1 MGKGLSSLF
10 LQYFCTYH
18 TQHYCISRS
27 ALPHIRKISMHPY
40 RWLIFVVGFLLVL
53 APPVLLSL
61 LLMPIIRSWQEMDS
75 VSTSY
80 ALYSWRWPLIVV
92 GGILFAVGTV
102 YVWRA
107 SKWPVRTLVAFLT
120 LIVLGA
126 HYMVATKMSAEVMFK
141 EPSTIAFKPA
151 DALVDNESAFS
162 QVMVVSING
171 ETKGYMVN
179 MMAYH
184 HKVIDTVGG
193 TPVLV
198 TYCSM
203 CHSGRV
209 FSPIIDGKLE
219 TFRLVGAN
227 HYNAMMEDASSG
239 SWWYQA
245 TGECIAGPR
254 KGQNLKD
261 IPYKQM
267 SLAGLATLHPNAKVL
282 IEDPTFA
289 DHPAQMRNYDKR
301 AGDTSAALM
310 PRSIVY
316 GLVING
322 HPQAYRRQTLLR
334 EQCLRDTVNGNAI
347 VVVKNEFSVIAFEEL
362 AGMIDSSRAITV
374 HEEYWLS
381 WKHFHPATQVE

>member
-1 MGKGLSSLF
+1 
-10 LQYFCTYH
+10 
-18 TQHYCISRS
+18 
-27 ALPHIRKISMHPY
+27 
-40 RWLIFVVGFLLVL
+40 
-53 APPVLLSL
+53 
-61 LLMPIIRSWQEMDS
+61 MPIIRSWQEMDS

-80 ALYSWRWPLIVV
+80 ALYSVRWPMIVI
-92 GGILFAVGTV
+92 GGILLAVGAI

-126 HYMVATKMSAEVMFK
+126 HYMVATKMSAEVMFQ
-141 EPSTIAFKPA
+141 EPTTVAFKTA
-151 DALVDNESAFS
+151 ESLVDNESAFS
-162 QVMVVSING
+162 QVMVVNING

-209 FSPIIDGKLE
+209 FSPIIDGKVE
-219 TFRLVGAN
+219 SFRLVGAN
-227 HYNAMMEDASSG
+227 HYNAMIEDASSG

-245 TGECIAGPR
+245 TGECIAGPK

-261 IPYKQM
+261 IAYTQM
-267 SLAGLATLHPNAKVL
+267 TLAGLATMHPKANVL
-282 IEDPTFA
+282 IEDPMFA
-289 DHPAQMRNYDKR
+289 NHPAQMPNYDKR
-301 AGDTSAALM
+301 QGDTSSTLQ
-310 PRSIVY
+310 PRSMVY
-316 GLVING
+316 GLVVNG
-322 HPQAYRRQTLLR
+322 HSKAYRSQTLSR
-334 EQCLRDTVNGNAI
+334 EQCLRDTVNGNVI
-347 VVVKNEFSVIAFEEL
+347 VVVKNEYSVSAYQEL
-362 AGMIDSSRAITV
+362 AGEIDSARAITV